1 MFKRSGVESV
11 ADALSAFSGLLEKL
25 NRGIKQI
32 DQDVH
37 DSFTSVIKAQDKHD
51 AFIKAKDADLT
62 NLLEAQNRAVT
73 VANNVKKLLGLS

>member
-32 DQDVH
+32 DEDVH
-37 DSFTSVIKAQDKHD
+37 DNFTKVIKAQDKHD
-51 AFIKAKDADLT
+51 AFIKAKDSELT
-62 NLLEAQNRAVT
+62 DLLEAQNKAVT
-73 VANNVKKLLGLS
+73 VASNVKKLLGLS